1 MMNLKDLMRIIK
13 PPRCGACRR
22 PLLGNEECLC
32 HRCMAELPRTN
43 MHTMA
48 ENPVAQMYWGR
59 IPLERATSFIYYR
72 HDSPVQ
78 RFIHRMKYR
87 GRKEYGYMM
96 GRLMGRELMASGFFD
111 GVDFVV
117 PVPLHPK
124 KERQR
129 GYNQSEWIA
138 RGVAE
143 VTGVPLRTD
152 IVVRCRNTET
162 QTRKLHNERMANVA
176 DAFVL
181 RAGAESLAGRHILI
195 VDDVLTTSATTIAC
209 ADAFRHVPDVRFSV
223 LTLAV
228 AR

>member
-1 MMNLKDLMRIIK
+1 
-13 PPRCGACRR
+13 
-22 PLLGNEECLC
+22 
-32 HRCMAELPRTN
+32 
-43 MHTMA
+43 
-48 ENPVAQMYWGR
+48 
-59 IPLERATSFIYYR
+59 
-72 HDSPVQ
+72 
-78 RFIHRMKYR
+78 
-87 GRKEYGYMM
+87 
-96 GRLMGRELMASGFFD
+96 
-111 GVDFVV
+111 
-117 PVPLHPK
+117 
-124 KERQR
+124 
-129 GYNQSEWIA
+129 
-138 RGVAE
+138 VAE